1 MLMSIVFSE
10 MGNLFLIIGICS
22 KKLNSAT
29 GKFYFHSNNP
39 IFLKEMNSTNKCS
52 GCQYLFFLI
61 LLIKIYFT
69 E

>member
-39 IFLKEMNSTNKCS
+39 IFLKEMNSTN
-52 GCQYLFFLI
+52 
-61 LLIKIYFT
+61 
-69 E
+69 